1 VIIYLEWEMTFYD
14 IKKSKRN
21 EESKKLYKPLDID
34 LDEKLKVNYNDGKG
48 KVANPQILIVKI
60 YNT

>member
-1 VIIYLEWEMTFYD
+1 MTFYD

>member
-1 VIIYLEWEMTFYD
+1 MTFYD

-48 KVANPQILIVKI
+48 KVAKPQILIVKI
-60 YNT
+60 YKT